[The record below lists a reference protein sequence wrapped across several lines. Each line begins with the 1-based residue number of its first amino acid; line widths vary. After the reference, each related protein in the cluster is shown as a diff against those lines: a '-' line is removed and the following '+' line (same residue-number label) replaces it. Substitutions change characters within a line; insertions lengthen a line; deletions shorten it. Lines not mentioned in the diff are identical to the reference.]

1 MTDRTPTLR
10 EQGHPPI
17 GRRPHPPGDTQH
29 TTPAGSVPRGV
40 VCKQGRSV
48 GPDRPVETPMMT
60 TTNGSGRTAGGRFAT
75 GNAGGPGNP
84 HAPTVAKLRAAILA
98 AVTPEDI
105 DAIVRAMIQRAKGGD
120 LGATKEL
127 LDRVIGKP
135 ADADLAERL
144 DALERTAAELREGK
158 AT

>member
-1 MTDRTPTLR
+1 
-10 EQGHPPI
+10 
-17 GRRPHPPGDTQH
+17 
-29 TTPAGSVPRGV
+29 
-40 VCKQGRSV
+40 
-48 GPDRPVETPMMT
+48 MMT

-144 DALERTAAELREGK
+144 DALEITAAELREGK